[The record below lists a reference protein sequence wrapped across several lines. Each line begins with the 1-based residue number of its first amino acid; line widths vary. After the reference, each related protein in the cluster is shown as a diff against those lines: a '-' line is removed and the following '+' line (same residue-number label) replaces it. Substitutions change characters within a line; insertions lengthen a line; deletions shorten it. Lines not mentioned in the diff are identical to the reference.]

1 MSLKT
6 LSVIGAGQ
14 MGVGIAQVCAQAGY
28 DVVLNDISDE
38 ALSLALAG
46 LDARLTR
53 LVDHDRLSLENKSAI
68 QSRICPSRDYA
79 RLGAADLIIE
89 AASENEAVK
98 TKIFQTLTPHLGDNT
113 LLASNTSSLSIT
125 RLAARTDRPERF
137 MGVHFMNPVPVMQ
150 LVELIRGIATDR
162 TTFEICCELVER
174 LGKTATVSED
184 FPGFIVNRILIPM
197 INEAAYV
204 LYEGVG
210 GVESIDSSMRLGAN
224 HPMGPLELADFIGLD
239 TCVAIMKILHEGLAD
254 TKYRPC
260 PLLIKYVE
268 AGWNGRKTG
277 RGFYDYRGSIPV
289 PTR

>member
-38 ALSLALAG
+38 ALSLAMAG

-53 LVDHDRLSLENKSAI
+53 LVDHDRLSRENKSAI
-68 QSRICPSRDYA
+68 QSRICSSRDYA
-79 RLGAADLIIE
+79 RLGAADLVIE

-98 TKIFQTLTPHLGDNT
+98 TKIFQTLPPHLGDNT

-162 TTFEICCELVER
+162 TTFEICCEFVER
-174 LGKTATVSED
+174 LAC
-184 FPGFIVNRILIPM
+184 
-197 INEAAYV
+197 A
-204 LYEGVG
+204 
-210 GVESIDSSMRLGAN
+210 
-224 HPMGPLELADFIGLD
+224 
-239 TCVAIMKILHEGLAD
+239 
-254 TKYRPC
+254 
-260 PLLIKYVE
+260 
-268 AGWNGRKTG
+268 
-277 RGFYDYRGSIPV
+277 
-289 PTR
+289 